1 MKTDKERMIFIHW
14 TQNKKKKKK
23 NEFIVQK
30 KKVEISQT
38 NNH

>member
-14 TQNKKKKKK
+14 TQKKKKKKK

-30 KKVEISQT
+30 KR
-38 NNH
+38 